1 MITSLRLI
9 DFKNFADEKLE
20 MGPFTVIVGANASG
34 KSNLRDAFRI
44 LHGIG
49 RGYNLADAIGGKYGA
64 GGQVEWNPVRGA
76 LGEIIRF
83 ERVAFGLRVE
93 MEEEIGFVSALSG
106 QRISVTR
113 RMHYSIE
120 VGRDEQQPGTFRV
133 ISEEFHLGNEGSIY
147 TSCSAGR
154 GAVKNQEDEH
164 LLLRMTRTK
173 GQRKYGTRITVRS
186 DQPALTQIRDH
197 NRIAEFHKDRAREV
211 AAVLG
216 AMRFLDLSPES
227 MRQPAFPGQTIL
239 GDSGENLPAVL
250 KDICA
255 DAKRRETLA
264 EWTRELTPM
273 DVRDFEF
280 PTDPTTGKVQLAF
293 REASGRVV
301 SAYVAS
307 DGTLRFLAMLAALL
321 GANPARLYFF
331 EEIDNGI
338 HPSRLRLLADLIE
351 RCTAEKGVQVV
362 ATTHSPDLLSMVG
375 DETFRSTSVV
385 CRRPGTDTAVVRQ
398 VAGLPDADELRRS
411 QGLGRLHA
419 SGWMENAISF
429 TEDLDDEQGRGA

>member
-9 DFKNFADEKLE
+9 DFKNFADETLR
-20 MGPFTVIVGANASG
+20 MGPFTVVVGTNASG

-76 LGEIIRF
+76 FGEIIRF
-83 ERVAFGLRVE
+83 GRSSFELKVSMDIPERRLAHPWSSTKEAR
-93 MEEEIGFVSALSG
+93 
-106 QRISVTR
+106 
-113 RMHYSIE
+113 YSIE
-120 VGRDEQQPGTFRV
+120 LGRDERKPGTFRAT
-133 ISEEFHLGNEGSIY
+133 SERLEAGLFSEPIY
-147 TSCSAGR
+147 TIDPFDDQDNDEQLSVRMASTGR
-154 GAVKNQEDEH
+154 
-164 LLLRMTRTK
+164 
-173 GQRKYGTRITVRS
+173 QRKFHGTKMVVRS
-186 DQPALTQIRDH
+186 DKPALTQIRE
-197 NRIAEFHKDRAREV
+197 NKRIVRLHKALAEHVIDM
-211 AAVLG
+211 LG
-216 AMRFLDLSPES
+216 GMRFLHLSPES
-227 MRQPAFPGQTIL
+227 MRRPVFPGQTVL
-239 GDSGENLPAVL
+239 GDSGENLAAVL
-250 KDICA
+250 KKICA
-255 DAKRRETLA
+255 DSNRRETLA

-280 PTDPTTGKVQLAF
+280 RSDPTTGKVQLF
-293 REASGRVV
+293 FMESTGRVV

-351 RCTAEKGVQVV
+351 RCTVEKGIQVV
-362 ATTHSPDLLSMVG
+362 ATTHSPDLLSIVG
-375 DETFRSTSVV
+375 DKTFKSTSVV
-385 CRRPGTDTAVVRQ
+385 CRRPDTDTAVVRP
-398 VAGLPDADELRRS
+398 VAGLPNADELRRS

-429 TEDLDDEQGRGA
+429 TEGVDDEEGRGA